1 MNTASCIILTFKEW
15 TNWVTFGLLRNSQRI
30 RAYTGTQKSFN
41 DLLGI
46 TPDIT
51 HLEDNE
57 FIVAKLRDS
66 FIIRDVFGLIFI
78 YGRKL
83 SYKDTWYKQLY

>member
-51 HLEDNE
+51 HLEDNSLLLPNY
-57 FIVAKLRDS
+57 VTL
-66 FIIRDVFGLIFI
+66 IIDIFI
-78 YGRKL
+78 KMII
-83 SYKDTWYKQLY
+83 